1 MNLTKAARE
10 VAKWNETFQHIPED
24 DDTRE
29 YLWRYDAEHRD
40 LALRLIE
47 EEVKELREASTTLG
61 DIVAKGGELCYEDV
75 WKAPQDSYLPKAND
89 VEVLDA
95 IADILF
101 TVLGLAAKAGLTDL
115 VEPAFKEVVRS
126 NWTKMGPD
134 GPEFYPDGKVAKP
147 DTYEAPDL
155 RQFFDEEDLA

>member
-1 MNLTKAARE
+1 MNLTKAVQE
-10 VAKWNETFQHIPED
+10 VAEWNERFQHIPED

-29 YLWRYDAEHRD
+29 KMWRYDDDWRLLAVRLVQEEVEELAEGTKAEHSPCSID
-40 LALRLIE
+40 TMLP
-47 EEVKELREASTTLG
+47 RE
-61 DIVAKGGELCYEDV
+61 K
-75 WKAPQDSYLPKAND
+75 D

-101 TVLGLAAKAGLTDL
+101 TVFGVAAKAGLTEL

-134 GPEFYPDGKVAKP
+134 GPEFYPNGKVAKP
-147 DTYEAPDL
+147 ETYEAPDL

>member
-1 MNLTKAARE
+1 MNLTKAVQE
-10 VAKWNETFQHIPED
+10 VAEWNERFQHIPED
-24 DDTRE
+24 DDARE
-29 YLWRYDAEHRD
+29 KMWRYDDDWRL
-40 LALRLIE
+40 LAVRLVQ
-47 EEVKELREASTTLG
+47 EEV
-61 DIVAKGGELCYEDV
+61 GELTEGITPEYSPCSIYNM
-75 WKAPQDSYLPKAND
+75 LPRKKD

-101 TVLGLAAKAGLTDL
+101 TVFGVAAKAGLTEL

-134 GPEFYPDGKVAKP
+134 GPEFYPSGKVAKP
-147 DTYEAPDL
+147 ETYEDPDL

>member
-1 MNLTKAARE
+1 MNLTKAVQE
-10 VAKWNETFQHIPED
+10 VAEWNERFQHIPED

-29 YLWRYDAEHRD
+29 KMWRYDDDWRL
-40 LALRLIE
+40 LAVRLVQ
-47 EEVKELREASTTLG
+47 EEVNELAEGSKADTSPCSMDSMLPRE
-61 DIVAKGGELCYEDV
+61 K
-75 WKAPQDSYLPKAND
+75 D

-101 TVLGLAAKAGLTDL
+101 TVFGVAAKAGLTEL

-134 GPEFYPDGKVAKP
+134 GPEFYPSGKVAKP

-155 RQFFDEEDLA
+155 RQFFDEEDLV

>member
-1 MNLTKAARE
+1 MNLTKAVQE
-10 VAKWNETFQHIPED
+10 VAEWNERFQHIPED

-29 YLWRYDAEHRD
+29 KMWRYDDDWRL
-40 LALRLIE
+40 LALRLVQ
-47 EEVKELREASTTLG
+47 EEVAELKEGITPEFSPCSIDNMLPRE
-61 DIVAKGGELCYEDV
+61 K
-75 WKAPQDSYLPKAND
+75 D

-101 TVLGLAAKAGLTDL
+101 TTFGVAAKAGLTEL

-134 GPEFYPDGKVAKP
+134 GPEFYPNGKVAKP

-155 RQFFDEEDLA
+155 RQFFDEEDLL

>member
-1 MNLTKAARE
+1 MNLTRATRAVE
-10 VAKWNETFQHIPED
+10 MWNKTFQHIPED
-24 DDTRE
+24 DDARE
-29 YLWRYDAEHRD
+29 SQWRNSRSFRG
-40 LALRLIE
+40 LAVELVQ
-47 EEVKELREASTTLG
+47 EEVQELREASSALSQIADGPLT
-61 DIVAKGGELCYEDV
+61 YEDV
-75 WKAPQDSYLPKAND
+75 WEAPDQAYLEREKD

-101 TVLGLAAKAGLTDL
+101 TVLGVAAKAGLTDL

-134 GPEFYPDGKVAKP
+134 GPEFYPSGKVAKP
-147 DTYEAPDL
+147 ETYEAPDL

>member
-1 MNLTKAARE
+1 MNLTKAVQE
-10 VAKWNETFQHIPED
+10 VEEWNKAFQHIPED

-29 YLWRYDAEHRD
+29 KMWRYDDDWRL
-40 LALRLIE
+40 LAVRLVQ
-47 EEVKELREASTTLG
+47 EEV
-61 DIVAKGGELCYEDV
+61 GELKEGITPEFSPCSLDNM
-75 WKAPQDSYLPKAND
+75 LPREKD

-101 TVLGLAAKAGLTDL
+101 TVFGIAAKAGLTDL
-115 VEPAFKEVVRS
+115 VEPAFKEVMRS

-134 GPEFYPDGKVAKP
+134 GPEFYPNGKVAKP

-155 RQFFDEEDLA
+155 RQFFDEEDLV

>member
-1 MNLTKAARE
+1 MNLTKAVQE
-10 VAKWNETFQHIPED
+10 VAEWNERFQHIPED

-29 YLWRYDAEHRD
+29 KMWRYDDEWRL
-40 LALRLIE
+40 LAVRLVQ
-47 EEVKELREASTTLG
+47 EEVNELAEGSKADTSPCSMDSVLPRE
-61 DIVAKGGELCYEDV
+61 K
-75 WKAPQDSYLPKAND
+75 D

-101 TVLGLAAKAGLTDL
+101 TTFGVAAKAGLTEL
-115 VEPAFKEVVRS
+115 VEPAFKEVLRS

-134 GPEFYPDGKVAKP
+134 GPEFYPSGKVAKP
-147 DTYEAPDL
+147 ETYEAPDL

>member
-1 MNLTKAARE
+1 MNLTKAVQAVE
-10 VAKWNETFQHIPED
+10 MWNKAFEHIPED

-29 YLWRYDAEHRD
+29 KMWRYDDDWRL
-40 LALRLIE
+40 LAVRLVQ
-47 EEVKELREASTTLG
+47 EEVNELADGTRAASPLLTPEGKLTYETEMLPRE
-61 DIVAKGGELCYEDV
+61 K
-75 WKAPQDSYLPKAND
+75 D

-101 TVLGLAAKAGLTDL
+101 TVFGVAAKAGLTEL
-115 VEPAFKEVVRS
+115 VEPAFQEVLRS

-134 GPEFYPDGKVAKP
+134 GPEFYPNGKVSKP

-155 RQFFDEEDLA
+155 RQFFDEEDLV

>member
-1 MNLTKAARE
+1 MNLTKAVQE
-10 VAKWNETFQHIPED
+10 VAEWNERFQHIPED

-29 YLWRYDAEHRD
+29 KMWRYDDEWRL
-40 LALRLIE
+40 LAVRLVQ
-47 EEVKELREASTTLG
+47 EEVNELAEGSKADTSPCSMDSMLPRE
-61 DIVAKGGELCYEDV
+61 
-75 WKAPQDSYLPKAND
+75 ND

-101 TVLGLAAKAGLTDL
+101 TTFGVAAKAGLTEL
-115 VEPAFKEVVRS
+115 VEPAFKEVLRS

-134 GPEFYPDGKVAKP
+134 GPEFYPNGKVAKP
-147 DTYEAPDL
+147 ETYEAPDL

>member
-10 VAKWNETFQHIPED
+10 VENWNKVFQHIPPSP
-24 DDTRE
+24 DTRE
-29 YLWRYDAEHRD
+29 KMWRYDDDWRL
-40 LALRLIE
+40 LALRLVQ
-47 EEVKELREASTTLG
+47 EEVAELKEGITPEFSPCSI
-61 DIVAKGGELCYEDV
+61 DNM
-75 WKAPQDSYLPKAND
+75 LPRKKD

-101 TVLGLAAKAGLTDL
+101 TVFGVAAKAGLTEL

-134 GPEFYPDGKVAKP
+134 GPEFYPSGKVAKP
-147 DTYEAPDL
+147 KTYEEPDL

>member
-1 MNLTKAARE
+1 MNLTKAVQE
-10 VAKWNETFQHIPED
+10 VAEWNERFQHIPED
-24 DDTRE
+24 DEARE
-29 YLWRYDAEHRD
+29 KMWRYDDEWRL
-40 LALRLIE
+40 LAVRLVQ
-47 EEVKELREASTTLG
+47 EEVSELAEGAKADTSPCSMDSMLPRE
-61 DIVAKGGELCYEDV
+61 K
-75 WKAPQDSYLPKAND
+75 D

-101 TVLGLAAKAGLTDL
+101 TVFGVAAKAGLTDL

-134 GPEFYPDGKVAKP
+134 GPEFYPNGKVAKP

-155 RQFFDEEDLA
+155 RQFFDEEDLV

>member
-1 MNLTKAARE
+1 MNLTRAARE
-10 VAKWNETFQHIPED
+10 VAKWNEVFQHIPED

-29 YLWRYDAEHRD
+29 DLWRYDADHRD

-47 EEVKELREASTTLG
+47 EEVTELREASTALVPPG
-61 DIVAKGGELCYEDV
+61 DELTSEEIWNAAKDT
-75 WKAPQDSYLPKAND
+75 YLPKAND

-101 TVLGLAAKAGLTDL
+101 TVLGLAAKSGLSDL

-126 NWTKMGPD
+126 NWTKMGPN

-147 DTYEAPDL
+147 ETYEAPDL
-155 RQFFDEEDLA
+155 EQFFDEEDLV

>member
-1 MNLTKAARE
+1 MNLTRAARE
-10 VAKWNETFQHIPED
+10 VAKWNERFQHIPED

-29 YLWRYDAEHRD
+29 KLWRYDAEYRD
-40 LALRLIE
+40 LALQLIE
-47 EEVKELREASTTLG
+47 EEVYELASATYANPTVSKNGMLNRE
-61 DIVAKGGELCYEDV
+61 
-75 WKAPQDSYLPKAND
+75 ND

-101 TVLGLAAKAGLTDL
+101 TVLGLAAKAGLSDL

-134 GPEFYPDGKVAKP
+134 GPEFYPNGKVAKP
-147 DTYEAPDL
+147 ETYEAPDL
-155 RQFFDEEDLA
+155 RQFFDEEDLL

>member
-1 MNLTKAARE
+1 MNLTKAVQE
-10 VAKWNETFQHIPED
+10 VAEWNERFQHIPED

-29 YLWRYDAEHRD
+29 KMWRYDDDWRL
-40 LALRLIE
+40 LAVRLVQ
-47 EEVKELREASTTLG
+47 EEVSELAEATAAQPVFTNNWKISNDVAMLPRE
-61 DIVAKGGELCYEDV
+61 K
-75 WKAPQDSYLPKAND
+75 D

-101 TVLGLAAKAGLTDL
+101 TVFGVAAKAGLTEL
-115 VEPAFKEVVRS
+115 VEPAFKEVMRS

-134 GPEFYPDGKVAKP
+134 GPEFYPSGKVAKP
-147 DTYEAPDL
+147 ETYEAPDL